1 MGKTKHT
8 IKSDIRQGQLE
19 EWARAFTAFPKWEN
33 HSVLYH
39 GAIVRAAISA
49 GWIEGIEDP
58 DVVTGWTGVEVRTL
72 AKAVDERYT
81 ELTTIDP
88 NS

>member
-1 MGKTKHT
+1 MGKTEYT
-8 IKSDIRQGQLE
+8 IKSDIKQGQLE

-39 GAIVRAAISA
+39 GAIVRAAIST
-49 GWIEGIEDP
+49 GWIEGLDDP
-58 DVVTGWTGVEVRTL
+58 KVVSEWTGAEVRAL
-72 AKAVDERYT
+72 AKAIDERYT